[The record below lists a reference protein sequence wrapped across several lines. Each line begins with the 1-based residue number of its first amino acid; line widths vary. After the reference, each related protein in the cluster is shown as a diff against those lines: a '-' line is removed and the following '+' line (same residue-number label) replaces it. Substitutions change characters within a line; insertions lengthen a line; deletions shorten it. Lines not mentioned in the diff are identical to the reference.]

1 MLEPFEPARPPTA
14 LDALPDAVPD
24 ALPSDERADATSAV
38 APAPPRAA
46 CFICQL
52 DTRPCEVAT
61 LEGALVAVSERI
73 AGQQGR
79 PPPGVTLRLDDDA
92 LVFIV
97 LNDHARPL
105 VSALAAL
112 EPARLRGLRLR
123 VYHLW
128 RGRPAAPDHSDLPA
142 RYHASAL
149 SVVALEPDLL
159 LNITDINN
167 AEYCVRQYP
176 LRRMVPS
183 PPSAAS
189 LKGIVIHQAFKEM
202 LKAGRP
208 EVAAPLRQAL
218 RGQAT
223 ELALRQLDADSLR
236 AEAEPHMLALA
247 QWYGSQ
253 RSTLW
258 ASAPDIRAET
268 FLLAPEVGLKGRLD
282 FYMRA
287 VSGDALLELKTGKAT
302 AQLPKREHRWQ
313 VFGYQTLLTVRQPPE
328 RRKPAATLLY
338 SGTPGQAEGYT
349 IPLTARDLHRV
360 LELRNLL
367 ALTHASGVVPPP
379 PGGKKCARCAL
390 RPACARASALLGWEP
405 PPDEAQSA
413 GEAVALEPRD
423 SAETAAWFARMY
435 ELLRQEARAA
445 EAEGQALWRQTPQ
458 QRRAAGLALGGLAL
472 RGEPRQTASGEWEY
486 TFGCENLSELREG
499 DAILLSDGDPV
510 GGAIVTGSIL
520 RLDDH
525 SVTVWTPE
533 RIQRPALIDRY
544 GSDVTH
550 DRTVRNLWRWLAVAP
565 RLRALVAGQR
575 APTFAQVDE
584 QPADATPLPSS
595 FNDEQRRAV
604 ERALAARDFLLIQGP
619 PGTGKTAVVAEIA
632 RRAVARGQRVLLAA
646 FTNQA
651 VDNALA
657 RIVESVESI
666 GEGDEG
672 EEREVVAA
680 RLGHALS
687 VAPGSQRWRLV
698 ELARRAALAAGR
710 SEASAPEWQPDPAEL
725 RAALLRARVV
735 AATTATW
742 SAERYDDVGEPLE
755 FDLAIVDEATQLT
768 TPSLLGALRF
778 ARSFILVGDER
789 QLPPLVM
796 SKEASAAGLGRSLF
810 AELLERWG
818 EDASV
823 ALKKQY
829 RMAPAICGFASQT
842 FYGGELVAAGQA
854 ATARLALRLD
864 PAEPL
869 APALDP
875 ARPLALLDVAPFD
888 GERGTRVSEAQSE
901 VARRLILALLRG
913 GVGAERIGVIAPYR
927 AQVAAL
933 RRRLAASGGAD
944 VVVDTVDRFQGA
956 EREVILFSF
965 GGVSAATGWG
975 GRGLEFLADPRRL
988 NVALTRAQRKL
999 LILGDRRALEQAP
1012 LLRRLV
1018 AYCASLY
1025 GGHGGVIALRRAE
1038 RG

>member
-1 MLEPFEPARPPTA
+1 MRERYEGSERMESMVT
-14 LDALPDAVPD
+14 PD
-24 ALPSDERADATSAV
+24 ALNGDERADVSGNDAQRLPHA
-38 APAPPRAA
+38 RA

-52 DTRPCEVAT
+52 DTCACQAAS
-61 LEGALVAVSERI
+61 LEGALIDVTEQTDGQRI
-73 AGQQGR
+73 
-79 PPPGVTLRLDDDA
+79 PSMTLQLDDGA
-92 LVFIV
+92 LVTVI
-97 LNDHARPL
+97 LNDHAKPL

-112 EPARLRGLRLR
+112 EPERVRGLRLR
-123 VYHLW
+123 AYHLW
-128 RGRPAAPDHSDLPA
+128 RGRSTASGQE
-142 RYHASAL
+142 RYITNPL

-183 PPSAAS
+183 APSAAS

-208 EVAAPLRQAL
+208 DIGEPLAQAL

-223 ELALRQLDADSLR
+223 ELALRQLDADNLR
-236 AEAEPHMLALA
+236 AEAEPHMQALA

-253 RSTLW
+253 RSSLW

-282 FYMRA
+282 FYMRG
-287 VSGDALLELKTGKAT
+287 VGGDALLELKTGQART
-302 AQLPKREHRWQ
+302 QLPKREHRWQ
-313 VFGYQTLLTVRQPPE
+313 VYGYQTLLTVRQPPE

-338 SGTPGQAEGYT
+338 SGTPGQAEGHT
-349 IPLTARDLHRV
+349 IPFTARDLHRV
-360 LELRNLL
+360 LELRNQL
-367 ALTHASGVVPPP
+367 ALTHATGAAPAP
-379 PGGKKCARCAL
+379 PGGNKCARCML
-390 RPACARASALLGWEP
+390 RPVCSRASALLGWEA
-405 PPDEAQSA
+405 PPDETPS
-413 GEAVALEPRD
+413 EPVD
-423 SAETAAWFARMY
+423 AAAAAWFARMY
-435 ELLRQEARAA
+435 ELLRQEARAS
-445 EAEGQALWRQTPQ
+445 EAAGQALWRQTPD
-458 QRRAAGLALGGLAL
+458 QRRAAGLALGGLTL
-472 RGEPRQTASGEWEY
+472 DGEPRQTASGEWEY
-486 TFGCENLSELREG
+486 TFRCDNQSELREG
-499 DAILLSDGDPV
+499 DAILLSDGDPIT
-510 GGAIVTGSIL
+510 GAIVSGSVL

-533 RIQRPALIDRY
+533 SIQRPALIDRY

-550 DRTVRNLWRWLAVAP
+550 DRTVRNLWRWLEAEP

-575 APTFAQVDE
+575 APEFTDSPTTAEDT
-584 QPADATPLPSS
+584 PAS
-595 FNDEQRRAV
+595 FNSEQREAV
-604 ERALAARDFLLIQGP
+604 TRALAARDFLLIQGP
-619 PGTGKTAVVAEIA
+619 PGTGKTAVVAEIV
-632 RRAVARGQRVLLAA
+632 RRAVARGQRVLVAA

-651 VDNALA
+651 VDNALM
-657 RIVESVESI
+657 RIVAQGGIE
-666 GEGDEG
+666 
-672 EEREVVAA
+672 AA
-680 RLGHALS
+680 RLGHELGA
-687 VAPGSQRWRLV
+687 APEARPWRLA
-698 ELARRAALAAGR
+698 ERARAAALAEGR
-710 SEASAPEWQPDPAEL
+710 AEAADESWRPTPAEL
-725 RAALLRARVV
+725 RTALLRARVV

-742 SAERYDDVGEPLE
+742 SAERYDGVGEPLD

-796 SKEASAAGLGRSLF
+796 SAEAGAAGLSRSLF

-818 EDASV
+818 ERASV
-823 ALKKQY
+823 ALKRQY
-829 RMAPAICGFASQT
+829 RMHPAICGFASET
-842 FYGGELVAAGQA
+842 FYAGALVAEGQA
-854 ATARLALRLD
+854 RTATLELRL
-864 PAEPL
+864 PPGEPL

-875 ARPLALLDVAPFD
+875 ARPLALLDVAPFAS
-888 GERGTRVSEAQSE
+888 ERGGKVSEAQGE
-901 VARRLILALLRG
+901 VARKLILALLAG
-913 GVGAERIGVIAPYR
+913 GVRAERIGVIAPYR

-933 RRRLAASGGAD
+933 RRKLATEGIVD

-999 LILGDRRALEQAP
+999 LILGDRRELEQAP

-1018 AYCASLY
+1018 AYCAGLY
-1025 GGHGGVIALRRAE
+1025 DGRGGVLALRRAE
-1038 RG
+1038 APAGQAR

>member
-1 MLEPFEPARPPTA
+1 
-14 LDALPDAVPD
+14 
-24 ALPSDERADATSAV
+24 
-38 APAPPRAA
+38 
-46 CFICQL
+46 
-52 DTRPCEVAT
+52 
-61 LEGALVAVSERI
+61 
-73 AGQQGR
+73 
-79 PPPGVTLRLDDDA
+79 TLRLEDDTLA
-92 LVFIV
+92 FII

-105 VSALAAL
+105 VGALAAL
-112 EPARLRGLRLR
+112 PAERLRGLRLR
-123 VYHLW
+123 IYHLW
-128 RGRPAAPDHSDLPA
+128 RGRPASAAPLDHPA
-142 RYHASAL
+142 RYHASAV

-183 PPSAAS
+183 APSAAS
-189 LKGIVIHQAFKEM
+189 LKGIVIHEAFKEM
-202 LKAGRP
+202 LKAGQP
-208 EVAAPLRQAL
+208 DVVAPLRQAL

-236 AEAEPHMLALA
+236 AEAEPHMQALA

-253 RSTLW
+253 RSSLW
-258 ASAPDIRAET
+258 GSAPDIRAET

-282 FYMRA
+282 FYMRG
-287 VSGDALLELKTGKAT
+287 VGGDALLELKTGKAT

-313 VFGYQTLLTVRQPPE
+313 VFGYQTLLTVRQPRE

-338 SGTPGQAEGYT
+338 SGTPAQAEGYT
-349 IPLTARDLHRV
+349 IPFTARDLHRV

-367 ALTHASGVVPPP
+367 ALTHATGAVPPP
-379 PGGKKCARCAL
+379 PGGNKCARCSL
-390 RPACARASALLGWEP
+390 RPDCARASALLGWEA
-405 PPDEAQSA
+405 PPDESA
-413 GEAVALEPRD
+413 APDAPPVGSEAIAPD
-423 SAETAAWFARMY
+423 AAAWFARMY
-435 ELLRQEARAA
+435 ELLRLEARAS
-445 EAEGQALWRQTPQ
+445 EAGGQSLWRQTPE
-458 QRRAAGLALGGLAL
+458 QRRAAGLALGGLTPQ
-472 RGEPRQTASGEWEY
+472 GEPRQTASGEWEY
-486 TFGCENLSELREG
+486 TFACENQSELREG

-510 GGAIVTGSIL
+510 RGAIVTGSIL

-525 SVTVWTPE
+525 SVTIWTPE

-550 DRTVRNLWRWLAVAP
+550 DRTVRNLWRWLTVAP
-565 RLRALVAGQR
+565 RLRELVAGQR
-575 APTFAQVDE
+575 APTFADDADE
-584 QPADATPLPSS
+584 AAAPLPAR
-595 FNDEQRRAV
+595 FNDEQRQAV
-604 ERALAARDFLLIQGP
+604 SRALAARDFLLIQGP

-657 RIVESVESI
+657 RIVESVESAEQD
-666 GEGDEG
+666 G
-672 EEREVVAA
+672 VAAA

-687 VAPGSQRWRLV
+687 VSPETRRWRLA
-698 ELARRAALAAGR
+698 ELARRAALAEGR
-710 SEASAPEWQPDPAEL
+710 AEARAADWQPGPTEL

-796 SKEASAAGLGRSLF
+796 SAEAGAAGLGRSLF

-818 EDASV
+818 ERASV
-823 ALKKQY
+823 ALRRQY
-829 RMAPAICGFASQT
+829 RMAPAICGFASET
-842 FYGGELVAAGQA
+842 FYGGALVAAGQA
-854 ATARLALRLD
+854 ATAQLALRLD
-864 PAEPL
+864 PTEPL

-875 ARPLALLDVAPFD
+875 ARPLALLDVAPYAE
-888 GERGTRVSEAQSE
+888 ERGTRVSQAQCE

-913 GVGAERIGVIAPYR
+913 GVAAERIGVIAPYR

-933 RRRLAASGGAD
+933 RRRLAAADVMD

-999 LILGDRRALEQAP
+999 LILGHRRELEQAP

-1025 GGHGGVIALRRAE
+1025 GGQGGVIALRRAE
-1038 RG
+1038 PG